1 MPGWK
6 LDQATG
12 TLTVSKLDRQDAGEY
27 TCIAENKAGRIQSSA
42 VLSVIIKPHI
52 QELFNKTFPIG
63 LEKASLTCKASGDP
77 LPKIIWRKWSRKY
90 VLLQMIFLLI
100 SIFQHSLLWW
110 ASAGQCEDHGG
121 RDSDRVTG

>member
-1 MPGWK
+1 MF
-6 LDQATG
+6 
-12 TLTVSKLDRQDAGEY
+12 KLDRQDAGEY

-100 SIFQHSLLWW
+100 SIFQHSLF
-110 ASAGQCEDHGG
+110 
-121 RDSDRVTG
+121 